1 MPHRTVVGRSIR
13 RSEGVEKVTGRARF
27 EGRRTSLWTS
37 SVHPFLIRAETAQ
50 MFGVPMPDVRVTAPY
65 HSRSS

>member
-37 SVHPFLIRAETAQ
+37 SAHPSLIRAEMRRCSGSPCPT
-50 MFGVPMPDVRVTAPY
+50 
-65 HSRSS
+65 SE